1 MYGIPVHAWDNRTFE
16 NIASLWGDFVR
27 IDGATSAAVSF
38 KRAQALIET
47 DWLCNIDEVI
57 NLEVKGDMFEVR
69 VVEIERGAVRFDRDD
84 VLVSESEEIG
94 KRQEEEVQSDKASWR
109 ATAVQEGDSR
119 KVQRI
124 SEVMFSSCPPKE
136 RLIDSQHLAK
146 KLRGRPFDRLG
157 GVLVVWGRGCFTMKE
172 SYIGGSFVWLSGRWV
187 QEAWSCEMLGLYAPC
202 NAEGHVTLWND
213 IRRILQAGGRPW
225 CIIGDFNVVRTIEEQ
240 QGMLS
245 LARVQLSLPRGISDH
260 VPLCLVMDE
269 TDWGP
274 RPFRFINAWVDDH
287 RNVTR
292 MGDEWDKLSEYFE
305 SYELLLDG
313 LDGRVARGEVEGN
326 VAEERQG
333 LTTQLWRFY
342 RLHESL
348 WRQKSRALWLRQR
361 DHNTRFFSIVL
372 HEFKGSRTIFRGAG
386 SFAGRLE
393 LSGIVSCSSGY
404 TG

>member
-1 MYGIPVHAWDNRTFE
+1 MRVVSW
-16 NIASLWGDFVR
+16 NIRGLG
-27 IDGATSAAVSF
+27 SAA
-38 KRAQALIET
+38 KR
-47 DWLCNIDEVI
+47 
-57 NLEVKGDMFEVR
+57 
-69 VVEIERGAVRFDRDD
+69 
-84 VLVSESEEIG
+84 
-94 KRQEEEVQSDKASWR
+94 R
-109 ATAVQEGDSR
+109 AFQV
-119 KVQRI
+119 
-124 SEVMFSSCPPKE
+124 
-136 RLIDSQHLAK
+136 
-146 KLRGRPFDRLG
+146 DRLG

-245 LARVQLSLPRGISDH
+245 LARGPCRSFYGFRTTEFGI
-260 VPLCLVMDE
+260 MD
-269 TDWGP
+269 DQ
-274 RPFRFINAWVDDH
+274 I
-287 RNVTR
+287 
-292 MGDEWDKLSEYFE
+292 E

>member
-146 KLRGRPFDRLG
+146 KLRGRPCKKQPVSQRFANASLTDSDFEHRKDVILREARETLQLG
-157 GVLVVWGRGCFTMKE
+157 KLLGPTN
-172 SYIGGSFVWLSGRWV
+172 IGNEEV
-187 QEAWSCEMLGLYAPC
+187 
-202 NAEGHVTLWND
+202 
-213 IRRILQAGGRPW
+213 
-225 CIIGDFNVVRTIEEQ
+225 VVRD
-240 QGMLS
+240 
-245 LARVQLSLPRGISDH
+245 LAQIITCQD
-260 VPLCLVMDE
+260 
-269 TDWGP
+269 
-274 RPFRFINAWVDDH
+274 
-287 RNVTR
+287 RN
-292 MGDEWDKLSEYFE
+292 
-305 SYELLLDG
+305 
-313 LDGRVARGEVEGN
+313 
-326 VAEERQG
+326 
-333 LTTQLWRFY
+333 
-342 RLHESL
+342 
-348 WRQKSRALWLRQR
+348 
-361 DHNTRFFSIVL
+361 
-372 HEFKGSRTIFRGAG
+372 
-386 SFAGRLE
+386 
-393 LSGIVSCSSGY
+393 
-404 TG
+404 